1 MTGEDPAWAGAPFT
15 ERAFY
20 LADFRERTLAIA
32 GDADALAYSAPVRS
46 VLAELEQNRTRVA
59 LLTTDAALAHA
70 LDTPIVTL
78 PRERALGSVW
88 RALRSSARIALLIE
102 RGESFPSACRELA
115 VSLRVSK
122 LVFLDPLGALVRGDG
137 ARLSFVD
144 LEELAG
150 LLADPTGDASR
161 RSPLLHEVDAA
172 LRGGV
177 AAVNLC
183 TAAALDEE
191 LFSYAGSGTLFT
203 VGRYVDVRP
212 LGIDDFAAASD
223 LVARGVAEGYLA
235 LRSEPEVDRVLANGF
250 GAFVE
255 RSHLAGIGALI
266 PHPESRTGEIASLYT
281 LTRFL
286 GEGIG
291 GHLVAAL
298 CQVAREREY
307 SCVFACTTSERVAG
321 LFERNAF
328 RRVDPGAIPAE
339 KWRGYDPARRARL
352 LCLRRDLA

>member
-32 GDADALAYSAPVRS
+32 GDADALADSAPVRS

-59 LLTTDAALAHA
+59 LLITDAALADA

-88 RALRSSARIALLIE
+88 RALRSSARIALVIE

-115 VSLRVSK
+115 VTLRVSK

-161 RSPLLHEVDAA
+161 RSPLLHEIDAA

-191 LFSYAGSGTLFT
+191 LFS
-203 VGRYVDVRP
+203 
-212 LGIDDFAAASD
+212 
-223 LVARGVAEGYLA
+223 
-235 LRSEPEVDRVLANGF
+235 
-250 GAFVE
+250 
-255 RSHLAGIGALI
+255 
-266 PHPESRTGEIASLYT
+266 
-281 LTRFL
+281 
-286 GEGIG
+286 
-291 GHLVAAL
+291 
-298 CQVAREREY
+298 
-307 SCVFACTTSERVAG
+307 
-321 LFERNAF
+321 
-328 RRVDPGAIPAE
+328 
-339 KWRGYDPARRARL
+339 
-352 LCLRRDLA
+352 